1 MKKRS
6 VRDLDVQGSRVLL
19 RADLNVPLRDGDVA
33 DDWRIRSSL
42 GTIEY
47 LIEEGAAVVVCS
59 HLGRPGGHVDPALS
73 LAPVARHLTRL
84 LSRPV
89 AMVPALTGP
98 DALAAVDG
106 LEPGQIALLENLRY
120 DSREEANDPGF
131 ASELAALADS
141 YVNDAFGTAHRA
153 HASTEGVAHLLPAA
167 AGLLLERE
175 LSALGSVF
183 DAQGGKRA
191 VISGGAKVSSKLAL
205 LQSVV
210 QHADVVCVGGA
221 MANTFLL
228 AQGVDIGASLA
239 EPEMAAQASEIEQA
253 ARQHGCHLL
262 LPVDGVI
269 AHDPDAPQARPIN
282 FAEERVPDGFRIL
295 DVGPRTIEHFS
306 AAIADAATV
315 VWNGPLGLFEKNAF
329 AGGTEAMAHA
339 IAALEA
345 QTIVAGGETVQAV
358 HQAGVADRISHI
370 SSGGGAALELLEGRD
385 LPGVVALPDATQP
398 DATQPDAN
406 QPDGGPSEPA

>member
-42 GTIEY
+42 QTIEY
-47 LIEEGAAVVVCS
+47 LIEKGAAIVVCS
-59 HLGRPGGHVDPALS
+59 HLGRPGGQVDPALS
-73 LAPVARHLTRL
+73 LAPVARQLTRL

-175 LSALGSVF
+175 VTALGSVF

-210 QHADVVCVGGA
+210 QHAAVVCLGGA

-228 AQGVDIGASLA
+228 ARGVDIGASLA
-239 EPEMAAQASEIEQA
+239 EPEMVAQALEIEQA
-253 ARQHGCHLL
+253 ARQHDCHLL
-262 LPVDGVI
+262 IPVDGVV

-282 FAEERVPDGFRIL
+282 FAEERVPDGFSIL

-339 IAALEA
+339 IASLDA

-385 LPGVVALPDATQP
+385 LPGVVALPDATQF
-398 DATQPDAN
+398 DAPQPDAA
-406 QPDGGPSEPA
+406 PSESV